1 MPQHRYHR
9 IFRRIAATY
18 HMSYPRQRRE
28 LWTETKQSGTIDE
41 MMKHVGRRQNN
52 SKPRRWLIITAALI
66 CVELHGVPP
75 VVAKDKAVHIV
86 AFGDSLIAGYG
97 LPLGSDFASRLA
109 VALSKKKGANARITN
124 ASVSGDTTTAG
135 LARFDWAIAA
145 DTDAV
150 VLELGAN
157 DSLRGIAPKIA
168 RANLDKILS
177 KLKARSIPVLLAG
190 MRAPENWGEEYA
202 IKFNR
207 MFAELATQ
215 HGALLYP
222 FFLEGI
228 ITKPSL
234 KLADGLHP
242 NEAGVDEM
250 VRRILPLVEKLIARA
265 QAKKRE

>member
-1 MPQHRYHR
+1 
-9 IFRRIAATY
+9 
-18 HMSYPRQRRE
+18 MSYPRQQHE
-28 LWTETKQSGTIDE
+28 LWTEAKQSGTTDK

-52 SKPRRWLIITAALI
+52 SKARRWLIITATLI
-66 CVELHGVPP
+66 CGGLHGVPP

-97 LPLGSDFASRLA
+97 LPPGSDFASRLA
-109 VALSKKKGANARITN
+109 TVLSKKGANARITN
-124 ASVSGDTTTAG
+124 AGVSGDTTTAG

-157 DSLRGIAPKIA
+157 DGLRGIAPKIA

-177 KLKARSIPVLLAG
+177 KLKARNIPVLLAG
-190 MRAPENWGEEYA
+190 MLAPANWGEKYA
-202 IKFNR
+202 IQFNS

-215 HGALLYP
+215 YGALLYP

-250 VRRILPLVEKLIARA
+250 VRRILPSVEKLIARA
-265 QAKKRE
+265 QAKQRE